1 MIASKRPRV
10 MMSRFRWSRSPFLS
24 IFLLST
30 GLVPAEAQE
39 TPSAVFR
46 EAVDVRVV
54 NLEVVA
60 TDERGNRVTGLLPG
74 EFRLFVDDV
83 EVGIDY
89 FTEVMEGRAA
99 SLEDDEAGESAPA
112 LTPGESVERSYVVF
126 IDEFFSLERDRDAVV
141 RSLIDD
147 LDHLEPG
154 DRMAIVAYDG
164 SELALLSHWSSSRSH
179 LRRTLQ
185 QALERPVHGL
195 RRGAEQRPV
204 ASAQRLQQTGA
215 RVTGFE
221 GDLDMV
227 PDVEAMRD
235 LDLKVAVERLERQME
250 AATSA
255 AAAALRSF
263 SEVPGRKVMLLL
275 SGGWPQSPA
284 EWLSENPPTELLDLW
299 TDRED
304 VFGQLTAA
312 ANRLGFTI
320 YSVDVPDSSRALGV
334 VSAGDGDA
342 LPSSGLASGT
352 DVRRASQLRHTLEFI
367 SRRTGGQPLVGA
379 DRGRALTAVAED
391 TSSYYWLGFTP
402 KWSED
407 DRAREL
413 RVEVTRPGVRVRA
426 RSSYLDLSNRRS
438 VAMIMD
444 SALLFDTAPRQHT
457 MPVKLG
463 EPKRARRRA
472 LEVPISVAIPVDEVV
487 FLPVGD
493 RFVADLELHLAL
505 RDSDGRQSEEITP
518 IPFEIRVNGTPRPG
532 TYVAYDTRVQLR
544 RQPHRIVVAVR
555 DKVGGAVLTGTA
567 DFKP

>member
-1 MIASKRPRV
+1 MIAMNRPRMV
-10 MMSRFRWSRSPFLS
+10 MSICRLS
-24 IFLLST
+24 SFWFVFVFLLAC

-39 TPSAVFR
+39 SPPAVFH

-60 TDERGNRVTGLLPG
+60 IDARGNRVTGLLPG

-89 FTEVMEGRAA
+89 FTEVMDGRAT
-99 SLEDDEAGESAPA
+99 SLEEEETGGSTPA
-112 LTPGESVERSYVVF
+112 LTPGEAVERSYVVF
-126 IDEFFSLERDRDAVV
+126 IDEFFSLQKDRDTVV

-164 SELALLSHWSSSRSH
+164 RELALLTHWSASRTH
-179 LRRTLQ
+179 LRRTLE

-204 ASAQRLQQTGA
+204 ASPQRLQQTGIA
-215 RVTGFE
+215 VTNFAD
-221 GDLDMV
+221 DLDMV

-235 LDLKVAVERLERQME
+235 LDLKVAVQRLEQQME
-250 AATSA
+250 AVTSA

-284 EWLSENPPTELLDLW
+284 EWLTIDQPTALLDHW

-304 VFGQLTAA
+304 VFGRLTAA

-320 YSVDVPDSSRALGV
+320 YSIDVPDSSRALGV
-334 VSAGDGDA
+334 VSAGEEA
-342 LPSSGLASGT
+342 LPGSGLASGT
-352 DVRRASQLRHTLEFI
+352 DVRRASQLTHTLEFL
-367 SRRTGGQPLVGA
+367 SRRTGGQPLVGS
-379 DRGRALTAVAED
+379 DRGRALTLVSAD

-413 RVEVTRPGVRVRA
+413 RVEITRPGVRVRA
-426 RSSYLDLSNRRS
+426 RSSYLDLSSRRS

-444 SALLFDTAPRQHT
+444 SALLFDTAPRQHE
-457 MPVKLG
+457 MPVRLG
-463 EPKRARRRA
+463 DPKRAGRRA
-472 LEVPISVAIPVDEVV
+472 LEVPISVAIPVDALV
-487 FLPVGD
+487 FLPSGG

-505 RDSDGRQSEEITP
+505 RDSDGRQSEELAP
-518 IPFEIRVNGTPRPG
+518 IAFEVRVNGPPRPG
-532 TYVAYDTRVQLR
+532 TYVPYDTRVQLR